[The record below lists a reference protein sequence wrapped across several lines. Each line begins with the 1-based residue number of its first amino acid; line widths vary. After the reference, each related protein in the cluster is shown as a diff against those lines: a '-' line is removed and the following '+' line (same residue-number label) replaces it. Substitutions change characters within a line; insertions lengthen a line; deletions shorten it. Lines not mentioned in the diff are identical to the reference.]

1 MRQMMLGAML
11 AAGATGPA
19 LAQTAGVGGDP
30 QKGSEL
36 ARTWCGGCHVVEARP
51 AAANDQAPG
60 FLAIAQRPGTTAD
73 GLRAFLSVPHGRM
86 PNLTLSRQD
95 IDNTVAYLLSLK
107 GR

>member
-11 AAGATGPA
+11 AACATGPA